1 MWDNIVKWMS
11 AATMWD
17 WIWHIVAVVIVVF
30 LSVPQ
35 LWWPLVEKYR
45 KKNAENE
52 QNPEQ
57 ADQAELPR

>member
-11 AATMWD
+11 EATLWD
-17 WIWHIVAVVIVVF
+17 WIWHVVAVVIVVF

-45 KKNAENE
+45 KRNGQDQ
-52 QNPEQ
+52 QNPDQ
-57 ADQAELPR
+57 ADQPR